1 MNEQIDKKILVVD
14 DSATM
19 RMLITMSIKK
29 LLAGINVTQAVNGVD
44 AIEKLKNQDYN
55 LVITDMNMPEMDGA
69 QLIRE
74 IRGTLKKDM
83 PIIIVTTQGNEGDRD
98 MGLSLGANGY
108 LTKPVDMNSLKEIA
122 RKFLAG

>member
-44 AIEKLKNQDYN
+44 AIEKLKNQDYH

-122 RKFLAG
+122 REFLAG